1 MKPIPFFSKTDYQ
14 FLRDLILKSKNN
26 TNAKEANQLSK
37 ELDRAII
44 SKENVLDSTV
54 IRINSVITVEDVKAQ
69 KQMKVQIVL
78 PSSVEIKQNRIS
90 VLAPLSVAII
100 GFKENDEVDWEL
112 PSGIKTLRIVAVDN
126 TAVNCS

>member
-78 PSSVEIKQNRIS
+78 PSSADIKQNRIS